1 MSKVNLKYVF
11 YFLVISL
18 SAYLLVN
25 TLILNSSNKIEDF
38 SVIRPINVQ
47 NSSIRG
53 DISNT
58 PPASFN
64 YELSAVRLGDENTS
78 VIVKKGGKEYVVQ
91 INELLENKY
100 KLIQVDKSVIIFE
113 FQGKKFTINNRFSM
127 NNFFK
132 KSLLVT
138 TLCAFFI
145 VHAQETFIL
154 NYEDVDIKKVTQDI
168 ANFSKKT
175 IILDPRVKG
184 KVTIFSNSLLSS
196 DEVWDVYLR
205 TIQVNGFSALNDE
218 NFVRIV
224 PENEATRDQN
234 SGESGGE
241 FITRVIE
248 LKNRSSVELLPLIKP
263 IAGRQA
269 NVSSIASIN
278 SLLIV
283 DRKSNVE
290 RITEVVKS
298 LDEDNTASVT
308 IVDLKNLSS
317 VEAVRILEKLK
328 SQNNPTI
335 NNFAAISF
343 SASNSVIVSA
353 NSITTNIIKETLQ
366 QLDADAISE
375 GSVAV
380 IYLKY
385 ANAEEVAGIVSSIAS
400 RFISSESEKPIV
412 TYHAPTNS
420 VVVSSDESNIAT
432 IKNLISKLD
441 IRRAQVLVEAIVV
454 ELSETAARSLG
465 VETIFAGAEDGEIPI
480 GITRFQNGTGPDLL
494 GLTGSAIESGDNANF
509 SNIAANSLLNSQGI
523 IAGIG
528 RISED
533 DDSMIAIIN
542 AIDADKNSNILT
554 TTSLLAMDNEEAST
568 VIGQEIPITTGES
581 LGSNNTNPFRTT
593 SREEVG
599 IKLSIKP
606 QINEGN
612 SVILEIK
619 QEVSGVA
626 GPLTGTTDLITN
638 KRTIETTVLVD
649 NNQIIVLG
657 GLVDEDIQEDIQRVP
672 VLGSI
677 PILGKLFQSSSESKV
692 KKNLMVFLRPKIL
705 VDSESVS
712 QISTE
717 KYNFIKA
724 EQLLK
729 QQSKLIDLTEDK

>member
-1 MSKVNLKYVF
+1 
-11 YFLVISL
+11 
-18 SAYLLVN
+18 
-25 TLILNSSNKIEDF
+25 
-38 SVIRPINVQ
+38 
-47 NSSIRG
+47 
-53 DISNT
+53 
-58 PPASFN
+58 
-64 YELSAVRLGDENTS
+64 
-78 VIVKKGGKEYVVQ
+78 
-91 INELLENKY
+91 
-100 KLIQVDKSVIIFE
+100 
-113 FQGKKFTINNRFSM
+113 M

-138 TLCAFFI
+138 TLCAFF
-145 VHAQETFIL
+145 VVQAQETFIL

-184 KVTIFSNSLLSS
+184 KVTIFSNSSLSS

-278 SLLIV
+278 SLLVV

-290 RITEVVKS
+290 RITEVVQS

-335 NNFAAISF
+335 NNFVAISF

-599 IKLSIKP
+599 IKLSVKP

-677 PILGKLFQSSSESKV
+677 PVLGKLFQSSSESKV

>member
-1 MSKVNLKYVF
+1 M
-11 YFLVISL
+11 
-18 SAYLLVN
+18 
-25 TLILNSSNKIEDF
+25 NS
-38 SVIRPINVQ
+38 
-47 NSSIRG
+47 
-53 DISNT
+53 
-58 PPASFN
+58 
-64 YELSAVRLGDENTS
+64 
-78 VIVKKGGKEYVVQ
+78 
-91 INELLENKY
+91 
-100 KLIQVDKSVIIFE
+100 
-113 FQGKKFTINNRFSM
+113 
-127 NNFFK
+127 FFK
-132 KSLLVT
+132 KSLLAS
-138 TLCAFFI
+138 TLCAFF
-145 VHAQETFIL
+145 VVQAQETFIL

-278 SLLIV
+278 SLLVV
-283 DRKSNVE
+283 DRKTNVE
-290 RITEVVKS
+290 RITEVVQS
-298 LDEDNTASVT
+298 LDKDNTASVT
-308 IVDLKNLSS
+308 IVDLENLSS

-335 NNFAAISF
+335 NNFVAISF

>member
-1 MSKVNLKYVF
+1 M
-11 YFLVISL
+11 
-18 SAYLLVN
+18 
-25 TLILNSSNKIEDF
+25 NS
-38 SVIRPINVQ
+38 
-47 NSSIRG
+47 
-53 DISNT
+53 
-58 PPASFN
+58 
-64 YELSAVRLGDENTS
+64 
-78 VIVKKGGKEYVVQ
+78 
-91 INELLENKY
+91 
-100 KLIQVDKSVIIFE
+100 
-113 FQGKKFTINNRFSM
+113 
-127 NNFFK
+127 FFK
-132 KSLLVT
+132 KSLLVS
-138 TLCAFFI
+138 TLCAFF
-145 VHAQETFIL
+145 VVQAQETFIL

-184 KVTIFSNSLLSS
+184 KVTIFSNSSLSS

-278 SLLIV
+278 SLLVV

-290 RITEVVKS
+290 RITEVVQS

-335 NNFAAISF
+335 NNFVAISF

-366 QLDADAISE
+366 QLDDDAISE

-599 IKLSIKP
+599 IKLSVKP

-677 PILGKLFQSSSESKV
+677 PVLGRLFQSSSESKV

-729 QQSKLIDLTEDK
+729 QQSKLIDLTKDK

>member
-1 MSKVNLKYVF
+1 
-11 YFLVISL
+11 
-18 SAYLLVN
+18 
-25 TLILNSSNKIEDF
+25 
-38 SVIRPINVQ
+38 
-47 NSSIRG
+47 
-53 DISNT
+53 
-58 PPASFN
+58 
-64 YELSAVRLGDENTS
+64 
-78 VIVKKGGKEYVVQ
+78 
-91 INELLENKY
+91 
-100 KLIQVDKSVIIFE
+100 
-113 FQGKKFTINNRFSM
+113 M

-138 TLCAFFI
+138 TLCAFF
-145 VHAQETFIL
+145 VVQAQETFIL

-184 KVTIFSNSLLSS
+184 KVTIFSNSSLSS

-278 SLLIV
+278 SLLVV

-290 RITEVVKS
+290 RITEVVQS

-335 NNFAAISF
+335 NNFVAISF

-366 QLDADAISE
+366 QLDDDAISE

-599 IKLSIKP
+599 IKLSVKP

-657 GLVDEDIQEDIQRVP
+657 GLGDEDIQEDIQRVP

-677 PILGKLFQSSSESKV
+677 PVLGKLFQSSSESKV

-729 QQSKLIDLTEDK
+729 QQSNLIDLTKDK

>member
-1 MSKVNLKYVF
+1 M
-11 YFLVISL
+11 
-18 SAYLLVN
+18 
-25 TLILNSSNKIEDF
+25 NS
-38 SVIRPINVQ
+38 
-47 NSSIRG
+47 
-53 DISNT
+53 
-58 PPASFN
+58 
-64 YELSAVRLGDENTS
+64 
-78 VIVKKGGKEYVVQ
+78 
-91 INELLENKY
+91 
-100 KLIQVDKSVIIFE
+100 
-113 FQGKKFTINNRFSM
+113 
-127 NNFFK
+127 FFK
-132 KSLLVT
+132 KSLLVA
-138 TLCAFFI
+138 TLCTFI
-145 VHAQETFIL
+145 VAHAQETFIL

-290 RITEVVKS
+290 RITEVVES

-335 NNFAAISF
+335 SNFVAISF

-385 ANAEEVAGIVSSIAS
+385 ADAEEVAGIVSSIAS